1 MFDLKKRKSLLMWCL
16 IVGMLV
22 ALYGIFVDDMVNV
35 RKIGFSDF
43 MELLNKN
50 HLKTVTIRGN
60 LVEASDN
67 SGTLV
72 STLVPELYIG
82 MTLVNVL
89 LEKGIKIL
97 FTPLETPLGGFL
109 GVLLS
114 WVPGLLLLGMWSYY
128 MKMIQGGGKVMN
140 FSKSRAQLVTDGH
153 KVTFADVAGVDEAKA
168 ELEEIVLF
176 LKNAEKFKALGARIP
191 RGCLLVGSPG
201 TGKTLLAK
209 AVAGEASVPFFN
221 VSGSDFVE
229 MFVGIGAGR
238 VRDMFKQA
246 KEKAPCLLFIDE
258 IDAVGRKRGS
268 GHGGGND
275 EREQTL
281 NQLLVEMD
289 GFGNVPSAP
298 TVIVLAATNRADVLD
313 QALLRPGR
321 FDRQVVVSAPDIR
334 GREQILKIHM
344 QNVPIANDVD
354 IKALAR
360 STPGFTGADLSNL
373 INEAILY
380 TVRCGKTKVEMY
392 CIEYARDKVMMGP
405 ERKSIGM
412 TEHERR
418 VTAYHEAGH
427 SIVALHSPASDALY
441 KVTIM
446 PRGYSL
452 GSTARLPEHDKY
464 LETKEKMLAD
474 IAVGMG
480 GREAERLIFG
490 ENQITTGASG
500 DIAMVTKIAKRMVID
515 FGMSERVGHV
525 KVQEQDSYYRN
536 CSEEMSKI
544 TDEEVRTII
553 EGGRIVAQNILI
565 KHIGE
570 LELIAKALLKY
581 ETLTVEE
588 VKMIVKGEKI
598 REDDSI
604 EG

>member
-1 MFDLKKRKSLLMWCL
+1 MFDLKKRKSLLTWCL

-22 ALYGIFVDDMVNV
+22 ALYGIFVDSVV
-35 RKIGFSDF
+35 SVKKVGFSDF

-50 HLKTVTIRGN
+50 HLKTVTIRGSI
-60 LVEASDN
+60 VEANDS
-67 SGTLV
+67 SGTTI
-72 STLVPELYIG
+72 STLVPELYIS
-82 MTLVNVL
+82 MALVNTL
-89 LEKGIKIL
+89 LEKGVKVL

-128 MKMIQGGGKVMN
+128 MRTMQGGGKVMS

-191 RGCLLVGSPG
+191 RGCLLVGPPG

-209 AVAGEASVPFFN
+209 AIAGEASVPFFN

-298 TVIVLAATNRADVLD
+298 TVIVLAATNRPDVLD

-344 QNVPIANDVD
+344 QNVPIAGDVD
-354 IKALAR
+354 IKAIAR

-380 TVRCGKTKVEMY
+380 TVRCGKNKVEMY

-427 SIVALHSPASDALY
+427 SVVALHSPASDALY

-452 GSTARLPEHDKY
+452 GATARLPEHDKY

-490 ENQITTGASG
+490 EEQITTGASG
-500 DIAMVTKIAKRMVID
+500 DIVMVTKIAKRMVID
-515 FGMSERVGHV
+515 FGMSERIGHV
-525 KVQEQDSYYRN
+525 KVQEQESYYRN
-536 CSEEMSKI
+536 CSEEISKI
-544 TDEEVRTII
+544 ADEEVKAII
-553 EGGRIVAQNILI
+553 EGARMVAQRILREH
-565 KHIGE
+565 KDE
-570 LELIAKALLKY
+570 LELIANALLKY

-598 REDDSI
+598 RNNDES
-604 EG
+604 